1 MAVTTSAPV
10 HRLSVEDVYAMVRAE
25 ILDENARVELVEG
38 VLVDLNPIG
47 PEHRSTVRD
56 LTEHFVLALAGRFDV
71 AIQDMLL
78 TTDHGYRLPDLVVTE
93 RTGRH
98 ELPETALLVI
108 EVAQTS
114 HARDREKAA
123 DYARIDVDEYWIVD
137 LEAEQVT
144 VHRGPSGPLSHEL
157 ERSAFYRSIEEHRD
171 GAVTPAL
178 DGVPPVSL
186 DARFGRA

>member
-38 VLVDLNPIG
+38 VLVDLNPFG
-47 PEHRSTVRD
+47 PEHRHVVRA
-56 LTEHFVLALAGRFDV
+56 LTEHFVIATVGRFHV

-123 DYARIDVDEYWIVD
+123 DYARIDVNEYWIVD
-137 LEAEQVT
+137 VVEEIVA
-144 VHRGPSGPLSHEL
+144 VHIEPTDGV
-157 ERSAFYRSIEEHRD
+157 YRSVALHREGELAPRIE
-171 GAVTPAL
+171 
-178 DGVPPVSL
+178 GVPPITL
-186 DARFGRA
+186 DTLFGR